1 MYVFPIDL
9 SALLF
14 QLCQLGHSEWLSLGI
29 QYGSDHI
36 WQCKALCDGTAHGV
50 QCAHVNIY
58 WGLNTH
64 IIQIESVAKN
74 GCVPKIQITKNLIGV
89 LNFLGW

>member
-1 MYVFPIDL
+1 MILYSDAQTIGQLLWPCPLTGLIQMYVFPIDL

-14 QLCQLGHSEWLSLGI
+14 QLCQLRHSERFALGI

-58 WGLNTH
+58 WLKTHTLSKLN
-64 IIQIESVAKN
+64 
-74 GCVPKIQITKNLIGV
+74 L
-89 LNFLGW
+89 